1 MKEGV
6 SVGVCS
12 VLKFLT
18 KRRSLPYRENAGK
31 PSGRCEAERMNTA
44 TSASRLAR
52 AVCISASARARGIGA
67 VLFRF
72 EYDGTSVEGALAG
85 EANDNIA
92 HLIES
97 RKLLWH
103 FLIAWSIYIEDFRF
117 GSSDSASLH
126 FHPAKHNRFS
136 TGKRPRPRRNRSSA
150 PSCPLM
156 EADPPLRRQFFA
168 HPSDLLPQR
177 PDFLPERDGPNHPA
191 RAAPRSDAA
200 CRRTA

>member
-12 VLKFLT
+12 VLRFLT
-18 KRRSLPYRENAGK
+18 KRRSLPYHENAGK

-92 HLIES
+92 HLKPAPCS
-97 RKLLWH
+97 R
-103 FLIAWSIYIEDFRF
+103 R
-117 GSSDSASLH
+117 
-126 FHPAKHNRFS
+126 
-136 TGKRPRPRRNRSSA
+136 
-150 PSCPLM
+150 
-156 EADPPLRRQFFA
+156 
-168 HPSDLLPQR
+168 
-177 PDFLPERDGPNHPA
+177 
-191 RAAPRSDAA
+191 APRMFGDAGGA
-200 CRRTA
+200 SPPRTRTGIPRAIQKLDGSFR